1 MKRLR
6 SLLLHPPLT
15 PLTPTPTGWD
25 ARPSQGYPKLP
36 WQFAGSPFFLLGG
49 DRHSESKVFSHAR
62 NVRCEISPLDW
73 KFALE
78 IDSFNAFSIQ
88 GFHGIEEEVFLSLP
102 CVLGS
107 HGIMYVIKQTL
118 DENEAKKLQTC
129 ARTMNEIQQSL
140 EFWVYSG
147 CRCKSTAVSYIKK
160 MSCL

>member
-1 MKRLR
+1 MPDHRKV
-6 SLLLHPPLT
+6 T
-15 PLTPTPTGWD
+15 PSFP
-25 ARPSQGYPKLP
+25 
-36 WQFAGSPFFLLGG
+36 

-73 KFALE
+73 KVP
-78 IDSFNAFSIQ
+78 FNAFSIQ

-140 EFWVYSG
+140 EF
-147 CRCKSTAVSYIKK
+147 
-160 MSCL
+160 